1 MSGGKGG
8 SQTQKTEIPS
18 WIQQP
23 AERNLARAED
33 LQKIG
38 YMPYYGADV
47 VGFNPMQQQA
57 MQGTVNQAQAFGLA
71 PQGMNAMAGM
81 PQTQQFD
88 IGGGQTVQGYS
99 SAPLYEQAVAELQ
112 TRQPEFAQRY
122 NALYQDTENT

>member
-8 SQTQKTEIPS
+8 SSQQKVTIPDF
-18 WIQQP
+18 IKEP
-23 AERNLARAED
+23 AIRNMARAED

-38 YMPYYGADV
+38 YMPYYGPDV

-81 PQTQQFD
+81 PQTQQFN
-88 IGGGQTVQGYS
+88 IGNGQSVQGYS

-122 NALYQDTENT
+122 NRLYED

>member
-8 SQTQKTEIPS
+8 SRTTATEIPD
-18 WIQQP
+18 WIKEP
-23 AERNLARAED
+23 AVRNLARAED
-33 LQKIG
+33 VQKIG

-47 VGFNPMQQQA
+47 AGFTPMEQQA
-57 MQGTVNQAQAFGLA
+57 MQNQVSQAQAFGLA

-81 PQTQQFD
+81 PQTQSFD

-112 TRQPEFAQRY
+112 TKQPEFAQRY
-122 NALYQDTENT
+122 NKLYEG